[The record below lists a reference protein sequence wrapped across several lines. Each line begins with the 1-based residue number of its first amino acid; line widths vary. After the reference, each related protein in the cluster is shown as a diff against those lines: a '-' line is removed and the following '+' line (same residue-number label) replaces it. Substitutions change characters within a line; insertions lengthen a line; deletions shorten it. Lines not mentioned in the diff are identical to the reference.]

1 MEILGDIWNEA
12 LIRPMVNSL
21 VLLYYV
27 FFSSFGLSIIVFT
40 LIIRSAMIPLS
51 VKQSRQMKAL
61 SRIQPKMKEV
71 QERHR
76 DDKARASQ
84 ETMKLYREEGVNPL
98 GCLGPMIIQMP
109 IFFGLFWAL
118 RWTLPSTP
126 ERLADLS
133 TFLYSWL
140 PVVNHTVPLDG
151 SFLGLDLAK
160 YSSDNPLPFVLPILV
175 GGSMWL
181 LQKLT
186 STPAATPQQ
195 QSTNRMMLWMMPIM
209 FGFFTLQFESGLALY
224 WIVSNI
230 AGIAIQGFVTGW
242 GPLVS
247 LVSFRQISEPAVA
260 SAPSPKSPK
269 GKEVVT
275 DANDRDDGKD
285 SRRGNRNRPK
295 GAKRRARGG
304 RNRRR

>member
-1 MEILGDIWNEA
+1 
-12 LIRPMVNSL
+12 
-21 VLLYYV
+21 
-27 FFSSFGLSIIVFT
+27 
-40 LIIRSAMIPLS
+40 
-51 VKQSRQMKAL
+51 MKAL

-71 QERHR
+71 QERYR
-76 DDKARASQ
+76 DDRSRASQ
-84 ETMKLYREEGVNPL
+84 ETMKLYKEEGVNPL

-133 TFLYSWL
+133 RFLYSWL
-140 PVVNHTVPLDG
+140 PVVNQAVPLDG
-151 SFLGLDLAK
+151 GFLGLDLAK

-230 AGIAIQGFVTGW
+230 AGIVIQGFVTGW

-247 LVSFRQISEPAVA
+247 LVSFKQIREPAVA
-260 SAPSPKSPK
+260 AEPNPK

-275 DANDRDDGKD
+275 DANNRDDGKD

-295 GAKRRARGG
+295 GARRRARGG